1 MTLQCSKKQKF
12 FPFFF
17 SDIQIRISKFKKA
30 NEDPTL
36 KREASLQRFLHKL
49 KQKTF
54 LMELNMIN
62 CILLVLLLLVSVE
75 LLKYTNSPLVIHF
88 LNFIP
93 LFHLQVLLVIIL
105 PVSFVIFIHL
115 QFLMITLAKIL
126 FLFFLKLRMQIFPEN
141 FLFPVMQLVF
151 LLIFH
156 FRKPLIQQ

>member
-1 MTLQCSKKQKF
+1 MSLQCSKKQKF
-12 FPFFF
+12 FQFFF
-17 SDIQIRISKFKKA
+17 SDVQIRNSKFKKA

-36 KREASLQRFLHKL
+36 QREASLQRFLHKL

-115 QFLMITLAKIL
+115 QFLMIILAKIL
-126 FLFFLKLRMQIFPEN
+126 FFFFLKLRMQIFPEN